1 MEDIEIK
8 ETTYVKDLGFG
19 KWVMVAGDKS
29 EIVTYGK
36 KESAGLHSTF
46 EDAMNVAKKAK
57 AFSGNQIGL
66 YQYRTHWNEQN
77 ELVGSL
83 VQVGVIQNS
92 LGGATPPLDVA
103 VHCQNGKRHIK
114 ETPF

>member
-1 MEDIEIK
+1 MEDIKIK

-46 EDAMNVAKKAK
+46 EDAMDVAKKAK
-57 AFSGNQIGL
+57 VFSGNQIGL
-66 YQYRTHWNEQN
+66 YQYKSRWNSKN
-77 ELVGSL
+77 EFERSL
-83 VQVGVIQNS
+83 VQVGVI
-92 LGGATPPLDVA
+92 
-103 VHCQNGKRHIK
+103 
-114 ETPF
+114 